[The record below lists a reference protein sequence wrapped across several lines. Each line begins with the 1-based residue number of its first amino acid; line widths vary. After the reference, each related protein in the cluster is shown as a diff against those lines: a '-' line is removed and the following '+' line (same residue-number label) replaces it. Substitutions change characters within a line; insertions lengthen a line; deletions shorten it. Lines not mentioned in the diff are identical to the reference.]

1 MLWLATFF
9 LGLVINLAP
18 LALGSNRPLPWAY
31 NAILMSVALGLVW
44 LAWILNRDQHP
55 KLHLSLLAMPLAMM
69 GLVICWIGVQVLS
82 AGNLAIIHPNWSF
95 AEEVLKTDLAGRI
108 SVNPAETLAALM
120 RLLTYIAVFLA
131 TYIVARNR
139 ALAGLLVTMFIM
151 SACLYALYGLARIS
165 FDLERILWLQ
175 GYYTTS
181 VLSSSFVG
189 RNNAATYF
197 GIGCVVAFAMLSH
210 QIRTVLS
217 SGSGSSARYR
227 SGLFLESLGGGL
239 GLYFLAFWLL
249 FTAVLLTVSRGGIIA
264 TLLAIGATFTLMQL
278 RSGYQARKHRTPG
291 LRLLSILALV
301 ALLITAIEIS
311 GAHIIERLYSV
322 GFDANIR
329 ASLYKDTLN
338 AIRDHAWLGS
348 GYGTFQDVF
357 PLYRSVPAPDTL
369 VFAKAHNDYLELFLG
384 LGIPGALLFLFS
396 LFLVLKRCLKGYFER
411 RRASVFPLIAIGATA
426 LVFIHSF
433 VDFSLQIEA
442 ISMCYAMLL
451 GIGVAQSVSSRR

>member
-31 NAILMSVALGLVW
+31 NAVLMSFALGLVW
-44 LAWILNRDQHP
+44 LAWMLNRDRHP
-55 KLHLSLLAMPLAMM
+55 KLHLALLAMPLALM
-69 GLVICWIGVQVLS
+69 GIVICWIGVQALPV
-82 AGNLAIIHPNWSF
+82 GNLAITHPNWSF

-108 SVNPAETLAALM
+108 SVNPSETLAALM
-120 RLLTYIAVFLA
+120 RLLTYFAVFLA
-131 TYIVARNR
+131 TFIAARDR
-139 ALAGLLVTMFIM
+139 ALAGLLVTMFIL
-151 SACLYALYGLARIS
+151 STCLYALYGLARIS
-165 FDLERILWLQ
+165 FDMERILWLQ

-197 GIGCVVAFAMLSH
+197 GIGSVVAFAMLSH
-210 QIRTVLS
+210 QIGTVLA

-227 SGLFLESLGGGL
+227 FGLFLESLGGAL

-264 TLLAIGATFTLMQL
+264 TLLALGATFMLMQL

-291 LRLLSILALV
+291 LRLLAILALV
-301 ALLITAIEIS
+301 ALIVTAIEIS

-329 ASLYKDTLN
+329 ASVYKDTLN

-357 PLYRSVPAPDTL
+357 PLYRSVPAPDFL

-384 LGIPGALLFLFS
+384 LGIPGALLFLFA
-396 LFLVLKRCLKGYFER
+396 LFLILKRCLRGYFER
-411 RRASVFPLIAIGATA
+411 RRDSVFPLIAIGATV
-426 LVFIHSF
+426 LVFVHSF
-433 VDFSLQIEA
+433 VDFSLQVEA
-442 ISMCYAMLL
+442 ISMCFAMLL
-451 GIGVAQSVSSRR
+451 GIGAAQSVSSRK